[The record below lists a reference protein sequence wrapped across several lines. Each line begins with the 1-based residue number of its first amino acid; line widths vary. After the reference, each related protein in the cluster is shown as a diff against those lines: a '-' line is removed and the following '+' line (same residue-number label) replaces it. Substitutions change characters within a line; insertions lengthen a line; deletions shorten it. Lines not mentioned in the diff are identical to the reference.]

1 MGGEHHVAHSLFVC
15 TGRYLPFPAAHKRK
29 VSGAL
34 NYFCSLYRAPLQ
46 KQNKWA
52 LLGSQKEKPVSTHS
66 VLLQTKFPDPSSAL
80 AALPGRLGAERERLG
95 REGVWGGTAGA
106 AVGNGNCRRS
116 SPQCSPVDGFA
127 LDSCWAIKRGKKND
141 PNREEWVGWATV
153 ESVSS
158 AFVFLIRND
167 AVLVWQLSLEDCI
180 NSQTCVNGFE
190 S

>member
-80 AALPGRLGAERERLG
+80 AALPGRLGAEGETGQGGGLG
-95 REGVWGGTAGA
+95 RNSWSSCGKWELQEILTPVQPSRWICSRL
-106 AVGNGNCRRS
+106 VLGN
-116 SPQCSPVDGFA
+116 Q
-127 LDSCWAIKRGKKND
+127 KGKKND
-141 PNREEWVGWATV
+141 PNREE
-153 ESVSS
+153 
-158 AFVFLIRND
+158 
-167 AVLVWQLSLEDCI
+167 
-180 NSQTCVNGFE
+180 
-190 S
+190 